1 MSKPE
6 KAKAADVF
14 PFFVMA
20 AFLLVTD
27 ALALLVTQPFEEFG
41 IIAFPSSTD
50 PLNLVYFFATLIV
63 VTVVILLVSRFWK
76 KQFVQV
82 IVLGSMGLIVF
93 YVIYPFLTLVLPDLW
108 SLTVSVGAVVLLLAL
123 LIWYP
128 EWYVIDTSGVL
139 VGLTTM
145 AMVGIS
151 LSVSLVII
159 LLAVMAIYDIIS
171 VYGTKHMIDLVDTV
185 WDLKLPVFLVIPKS
199 RKFSLLKKTESLKQK
214 LKDQE
219 EREASFMGLGD
230 VIMPGSLVV
239 STFTNLNGNGLLI
252 ALSVMLGTL
261 LGFTVLAMLLS
272 KGKPQP
278 GLPFLC
284 SGAILGYAVSSYL
297 LFGRL
302 AGLSL

>member
-1 MSKPE
+1 
-6 KAKAADVF
+6 
-14 PFFVMA
+14 
-20 AFLLVTD
+20 
-27 ALALLVTQPFEEFG
+27 
-41 IIAFPSSTD
+41 
-50 PLNLVYFFATLIV
+50 
-63 VTVVILLVSRFWK
+63 
-76 KQFVQV
+76 
-82 IVLGSMGLIVF
+82 
-93 YVIYPFLTLVLPDLW
+93 
-108 SLTVSVGAVVLLLAL
+108 
-123 LIWYP
+123 
-128 EWYVIDTSGVL
+128 
-139 VGLTTM
+139 
-145 AMVGIS
+145 
-151 LSVSLVII
+151 
-159 LLAVMAIYDIIS
+159 
-171 VYGTKHMIDLVDTV
+171 
-185 WDLKLPVFLVIPKS
+185 LKE
-199 RKFSLLKKTESLKQK
+199 TESLKQK
-214 LKDQE
+214 LEDQE